1 MVFVKIQTH
10 KKKQKDLA
18 TRPNSPL
25 SPPLKTKKNI
35 IKKTLFFLFFVVV
48 AKSH

>member
-25 SPPLKTKKNI
+25 SPPQNKKNI
-35 IKKTLFFLFFVVV
+35 IKKNSFFFLFLVVV